1 MGELGEP
8 LQVDNVT
15 KNKDRLQY
23 PRISI
28 LVTLSQ
34 DFPDKIAFIDEFN
47 HEVELDVK
55 FEWIPLV
62 CYNCSGMGHSSTDCK
77 KKKEKKEP
85 GKQVWVPKKTVIEKQ
100 KQIDAEGFQKV
111 NKGKKIL
118 LRKDSEGTTF
128 KNIVEI
134 LGICV
139 IENFELSVHSAKDFK
154 LPRDWQNMF
163 NYRQRQAR
171 LMEDELRYYR
181 QPAPAASAEHVLPR
195 ALDPVVGSLRF
206 ILPY

>member
-111 NKGKKIL
+111 SFDHSPIL
-118 LRKDSEGTTF
+118 VTIYEDRSYGRKPFRYFNMWKLAPEYDEFASKAWKEESRGSKMFSIVQKLR
-128 KNIVEI
+128 
-134 LGICV
+134 
-139 IENFELSVHSAKDFK
+139 
-154 LPRDWQNMF
+154 R
-163 NYRQRQAR
+163 
-171 LMEDELRYYR
+171 
-181 QPAPAASAEHVLPR
+181 
-195 ALDPVVGSLRF
+195 
-206 ILPY
+206 

>member
-100 KQIDAEGFQKV
+100 KQIDAEGFQKKTRQLSKLRI
-111 NKGKKIL
+111 KGLLPKKVKEKDTDWIL
-118 LRKDSEGTTF
+118 R
-128 KNIVEI
+128 
-134 LGICV
+134 
-139 IENFELSVHSAKDFK
+139 
-154 LPRDWQNMF
+154 M
-163 NYRQRQAR
+163 
-171 LMEDELRYYR
+171 
-181 QPAPAASAEHVLPR
+181 
-195 ALDPVVGSLRF
+195 
-206 ILPY
+206 